1 MRKKAKSSLFNH
13 YALKQLSG
21 LLCLTPPPGDPN
33 RGRGRKWE
41 EFQVL
46 SRESDDVV
54 SVSLHDYVLE
64 VLTELCTSFQHG
76 VCYRTKTESLL
87 AERCVVYV
95 CVNFLFL
102 FSFCLI
108 CVAHTLIHW
117 YMHSLTLSQTLAH
130 KHSVTDH
137 SLTVTHSL
145 THLPTHSLAHSLT
158 RPLTHCPL
166 TCPLTHCSP
175 TQPITPQD
183 QQLCNSPAPTLS
195 HWFSLS
201 IWSEIS
207 RHSLHCDLSW
217 PVHSLPGVSQ
227 P

>member
-102 FSFCLI
+102 FSFCL
-108 CVAHTLIHW
+108 THW
-117 YMHSLTLSQTLAH
+117 GRERKYASMRHYHVIPTSALRILRALWLTTALS
-130 KHSVTDH
+130 
-137 SLTVTHSL
+137 
-145 THLPTHSLAHSLT
+145 
-158 RPLTHCPL
+158 C
-166 TCPLTHCSP
+166 
-175 TQPITPQD
+175 
-183 QQLCNSPAPTLS
+183 
-195 HWFSLS
+195 
-201 IWSEIS
+201 
-207 RHSLHCDLSW
+207 
-217 PVHSLPGVSQ
+217 
-227 P
+227 